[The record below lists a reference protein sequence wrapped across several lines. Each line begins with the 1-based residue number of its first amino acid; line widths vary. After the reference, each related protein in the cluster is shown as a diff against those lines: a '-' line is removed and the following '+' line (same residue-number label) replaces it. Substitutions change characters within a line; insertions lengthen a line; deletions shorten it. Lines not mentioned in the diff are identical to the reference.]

1 MNVDAAQSHALF
13 SKLAQDIRAQGYS
26 VKSDAVPIALADS
39 LLEELKAT
47 APSRLQ
53 PAQMGRLE
61 SKRKNQQ
68 LRGDSTLWITDE
80 SNAGADW
87 LNWTGQLQT
96 YLNRHL
102 LLGLF
107 SFESHY
113 AHYPAGSAYTRHLD
127 TFHTGSKRATAK
139 NVATNHGQSAQSHM
153 QSQSQ
158 NSLQT
163 ASSRV
168 LSLVAYLN
176 RNWPEDAGGELM
188 LYIAD
193 GVVKVQPCHATLV
206 VFLSDEFEHEVR
218 PASVDRFSVAGWFRR
233 NTSDSN
239 RVDPPN

>member
-1 MNVDAAQSHALF
+1 MP
-13 SKLAQDIRAQGYS
+13 G
-26 VKSDAVPIALADS
+26 AVPLALADS
-39 LLEELKAT
+39 LREELEAT
-47 APSRLQ
+47 EPARLQ
-53 PAQMGRLE
+53 PAQMGRLK
-61 SKRKNQQ
+61 SKRKDQHS
-68 LRGDSTLWITDE
+68 RGDSTLWITDE
-80 SNAGADW
+80 SNAGAAW

-107 SFESHY
+107 SFESHF

-127 TFHTGSKRATAK
+127 TFHTGSKKATPK
-139 NVATNHGQSAQSHM
+139 NFATTHGNSAQSRV
-153 QSQSQ
+153 QSQLH
-158 NSLQT
+158 NSIQT

-168 LSLVAYLN
+168 LSLVTYLN
-176 RNWPEDAGGELM
+176 PDWPTDAGGELM

-218 PASVDRFSVAGWFRR
+218 PATVDRFSVAGWFRR
-233 NTSDSN
+233 NTSDSK